1 MTQAIPPKVKSV
13 SRRLRRLPALLLPLV
28 LVAGGATACGDD
40 SGDTSSSSSSSSAPL
55 DAVSIS
61 GKPGEAPKVTWKKRM
76 DASDIETKTLVEGDG
91 AEVKEGDQVATQIYV
106 GNGYTQEK
114 AFSTYDQGRPEQIT
128 LNSELSPLFAK
139 ALENHTLGSRVA
151 VTASAEKAFG
161 EGGNSQLK
169 IGNKDSV
176 LLVVD
181 LISVSQVLD
190 GPKGAEQKA
199 PSWAPALKTD
209 GESGVTGL
217 DFKGTPKPDGKLR
230 SAALIQGTGA
240 TVKSGQSI
248 TVDYL
253 GQVYD
258 AKEPFDASYSRG
270 EPTSFDIGT
279 GGVIP
284 GWDKTLVG
292 AKVGS
297 RMILA
302 IPPADGYGKQ
312 GNAQA
317 GIKGTDTLYFVVDI
331 LAAS

>member
-1 MTQAIPPKVKSV
+1 V
-13 SRRLRRLPALLLPLV
+13 SRRLRRLPSVLLPLV

-40 SGDTSSSSSSSSAPL
+40 TGEKASSSSASSGAL
-55 DAVSIS
+55 SAVSIS
-61 GKPGEAPKVTWKKRM
+61 GKPGEAPKVTYKKQM
-76 DASDIETKTLVEGDG
+76 NAGDVATKTLVEGDG
-91 AEVKEGDQVATQIYV
+91 AEVKQGDQVATQIYV
-106 GNGYTQEK
+106 GNGYTKEK
-114 AFSTYDQGRPEQIT
+114 AYSTYDQGTPEQIT
-128 LNSELSPLFAK
+128 LNSQLSPVFAK
-139 ALENHTLGSRVA
+139 ALEGHTLGSRVA

-161 EGGNSQLK
+161 EGGNPQLK

-190 GPKGAEQKA
+190 GPRGTKQAA
-199 PSWAPALKTD
+199 PSWAPELQTD
-209 GESGVTGL
+209 GKGGVTGL
-217 DFKGTPKPDGKLR
+217 DFKGAPKPDGKLR
-230 SAALIQGTGA
+230 SAALIEGKGA

-253 GQVYD
+253 GQVYGG
-258 AKEPFDASYSRG
+258 KKPFDDSYSRG

-292 AKVGS
+292 ARVGS
-297 RMILA
+297 RLILA
-302 IPPADGYGKQ
+302 IPPAEGYGDQ

-317 GIKGTDTLYFVVDI
+317 GIKGTDTLYFVVDL